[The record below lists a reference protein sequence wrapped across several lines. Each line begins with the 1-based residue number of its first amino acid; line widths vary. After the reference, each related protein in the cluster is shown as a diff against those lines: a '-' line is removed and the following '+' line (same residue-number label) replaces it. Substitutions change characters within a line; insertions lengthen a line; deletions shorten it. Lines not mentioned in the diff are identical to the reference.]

1 MAKFFSKN
9 AWILAKNIIV
19 AFNVFASP
27 EPTSIAHLCLGK
39 SNKKHFDFDRK
50 SANIYDQNIYLQD
63 NLSSSRLAF
72 SWSHVPEEWRGYY
85 CQKMSVVISDPGGP
99 NTGTSLNDIS
109 DLIVHQNLQ
118 VFLIRVYPVTCG
130 TNVKLLTSPF
140 VIKGKVTLFVTES
153 WWLQLWSCTMME
165 IVCYTWATFL
175 SITHWKL
182 VFSVDATSHFNLFT
196 FHKKAT

>member
-1 MAKFFSKN
+1 MRPLN
-9 AWILAKNIIV
+9 
-19 AFNVFASP
+19 
-27 EPTSIAHLCLGK
+27 AHLRLAEK
-39 SNKKHFDFDRK
+39 SNKKHFKFVRK
-50 SANIYDQNIYLQD
+50 FANIYDQNIYLQD

-85 CQKMSVVISDPGGP
+85 RQKMSVVISDPGGP
-99 NTGTSLNDIS
+99 NTGTSLNDIC

-118 VFLIRVYPVTCG
+118 VFSIPVYPVTCG

-165 IVCYTWATFL
+165 IVCV
-175 SITHWKL
+175 SNSSSNSHWKL
-182 VFSVDATSHFNLFT
+182 VLIFCRCNVPL
-196 FHKKAT
+196 